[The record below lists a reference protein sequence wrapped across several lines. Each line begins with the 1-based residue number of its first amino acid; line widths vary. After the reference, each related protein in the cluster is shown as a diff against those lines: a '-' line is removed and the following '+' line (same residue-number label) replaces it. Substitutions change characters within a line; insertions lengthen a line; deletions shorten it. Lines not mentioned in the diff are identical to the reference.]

1 MREQRKK
8 DQGLTS
14 RRVDLEVQ
22 LAGLDERRRPK
33 NPAVPKD
40 QVPSRLHLPRQSGCV
55 HIYPEE
61 RRRSL
66 CYLSDLGS
74 WG

>member
-40 QVPSRLHLPRQSGCV
+40 QVPSRLHLPRQSGCA
-55 HIYPEE
+55 
-61 RRRSL
+61 
-66 CYLSDLGS
+66 YLP
-74 WG
+74 